1 LRVFVSESDRF
12 ENRPLYVAIV
22 DAFRDAGF
30 AGATVFKG
38 IEGYAKGKAVRSSR
52 VFEISTDLPVLIE
65 AVEEEAKI
73 AAIVPRLQAMMTGG
87 LMTLENLTLR
97 RFAKDAG

>member
-1 LRVFVSESDRF
+1 VNESDRF

-22 DAFRDAGF
+22 DALRDAGF

-38 IEGYAKGKAVRSSR
+38 IEGYGKGKTVRSSR
-52 VFEISTDLPVLIE
+52 VFEISTDLPVLVE

-73 AAIVPRLQAMMTGG
+73 AAILPRLQTMMTGG

-97 RFAKDAG
+97 RLAKDAG